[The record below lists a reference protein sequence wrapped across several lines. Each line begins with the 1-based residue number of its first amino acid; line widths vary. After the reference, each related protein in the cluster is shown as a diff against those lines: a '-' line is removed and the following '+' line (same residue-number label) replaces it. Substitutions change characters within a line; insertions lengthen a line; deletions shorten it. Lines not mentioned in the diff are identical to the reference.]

1 MKITLIMASM
11 LALTAFSGAVQAQQ
25 AIANLDESNLHV
37 ILLGTASGPTINA
50 QRAGISTLVLAG
62 TEKLLFDCGR
72 GLTTSLARLSISASA
87 ITEVFLTHLHSD
99 HVISLPELY
108 LFPWA
113 SQGRKTP
120 LQVWGPRGTKS
131 MMNHLQEAFAFDIH
145 IRRDVDEKF
154 SPDGVK
160 VISMDI
166 GEGIV
171 HDANDVKV
179 TAFLVDHGPVKP
191 SFGYRVDYRGRSVV
205 ISGDTKPSENLVTH
219 SKGADV
225 LIHEV
230 GRSKQDPALIGPLDE
245 ILPGGSGNTR
255 RQAKIIAE
263 HHTDAAEAARIF
275 QRVNPKL
282 AVFSHANPSRAE
294 TLATVRQ
301 IYEGPVE
308 FGTDLMRIDIG
319 NQITVHPFDPGKS
332 PGE

>member
-1 MKITLIMASM
+1 MKFTLIMASM
-11 LALTAFSGAVQAQQ
+11 LALTASSGAVQAQQ
-25 AIANLDESNLHV
+25 PIANLDDSNLQV
-37 ILLGTASGPTINA
+37 ILLGTAGGPTINA

-72 GLTTSLARLSISASA
+72 DLTTSLARLSIRASA

-113 SQGRKTP
+113 SQGRKKP
-120 LQVWGPRGTKS
+120 LQVWGPRGTRV
-131 MMNHLQEAFAFDIH
+131 MMNRLVEAFAFDIH
-145 IRRDVDEKF
+145 VRRDVDEKF
-154 SPDGVK
+154 SPDGIKVK
-160 VISMDI
+160 ATDI

-171 HDANDVKV
+171 YEANGAKV

-191 SFGYRVDYRGRSVV
+191 AFGYRVDYRGHSVV
-205 ISGDTKPSENLVTH
+205 ISGDTKPSDNLVKY
-219 SKGADV
+219 SQGVDV

-230 GRSKQDPALIGPLDE
+230 GRSKRDPALIGPPDE
-245 ILPGGSGNTR
+245 IPPGAASTR
-255 RQAKIIAE
+255 GQLKTIAE
-263 HHTDAAEAARIF
+263 HHTDPDEAAQVL

-282 AVFSHANPSRAE
+282 AVFSHATPRAD

-301 IYEGPVE
+301 IYKGPVE

-319 NQITVHPFDPGKS
+319 TQITVHPFVPGKS